1 MGEEGRRHPV
11 AWLDPANH
19 RTDRDDI
26 SRAIGTGSDWAIYR
40 CRIYPLGDHQ
50 IAIVERH
57 STHPD
62 AYFVRRERA
71 LDDVFQLQPVDLS
84 AMPDPQLA

>member
-1 MGEEGRRHPV
+1 MQRDFLGQHTVDVATERVPDLTSIRSTFEPMGEEGRRHPV

-26 SRAIGTGSDWAIYR
+26 SRAIGTGSDWAIYP

-50 IAIVERH
+50 IAIV
-57 STHPD
+57 
-62 AYFVRRERA
+62 
-71 LDDVFQLQPVDLS
+71 
-84 AMPDPQLA
+84 